1 MGIVQAITAE
11 GGLTFSQLFS
21 EFSTDFGVVTSFF
34 SSHTIFMALIA
45 FPVGVFAIGS
55 VIKAIR

>member
-11 GGLTFSQLFS
+11 GLTFSELFT
-21 EFSTDFGVVTSFF
+21 EFTTDFGVVLSFF
-34 SSHTIFMALIA
+34 NSYKIFLALIA
-45 FPVGVFAIGS
+45 FPIGVFAIGS

>member
-11 GGLTFSQLFS
+11 GLTFSDLFT
-21 EFSTDFGVVTSFF
+21 EFTTDFGVVLSFF
-34 SSHTIFMALIA
+34 NSYKIFLALIA
-45 FPVGVFAIGS
+45 FPIGVFAIGS